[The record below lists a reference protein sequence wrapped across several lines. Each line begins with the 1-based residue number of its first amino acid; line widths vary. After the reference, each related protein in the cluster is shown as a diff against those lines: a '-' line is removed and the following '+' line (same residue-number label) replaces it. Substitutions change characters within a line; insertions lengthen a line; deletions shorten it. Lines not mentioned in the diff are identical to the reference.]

1 MAEPVVET
9 FVPPSAMVVVAH
21 PDDAEFMCAG
31 TIGKWAR
38 AGCSVTYVVITRGDK
53 GSDDPTMTSERLTTI
68 REAEQ
73 RAAGSVLGVRNYE
86 FMGYPDGYLQPTLEL
101 RRDVTRLIRKYRPF
115 VLVTFDPTNRFFS
128 DNYVNHPDH
137 RVAGDVALDATF
149 PSARDRLTFPE
160 LLVDGYEP
168 WKVRQIWLSGAA
180 EANVYIDISDTLDLK
195 KEALRKHPSQ
205 LEEDMIDFA
214 DQWAAE
220 TGKPMGLPA
229 AEAFRRFILE
239 EDPMAE

>member
-1 MAEPVVET
+1 MSRAE
-9 FVPPSAMVVVAH
+9 
-21 PDDAEFMCAG
+21 
-31 TIGKWAR
+31 
-38 AGCSVTYVVITRGDK
+38 
-53 GSDDPTMTSERLTTI
+53 
-68 REAEQ
+68 
-73 RAAGSVLGVRNYE
+73 GSVLGVRNYE